1 MYALR
6 RFVRAITVPVVLVLV
21 AAACTDSSGGKA
33 EQESGA
39 VKEGGTLRIGTS
51 SGLISPNPFVG
62 FNQDDY
68 STWMQIYPSLLQYD
82 TTTPTYEYMP
92 GFASE
97 WEQSEDGLTVTFH
110 TLPDAK
116 WSDGE
121 PLTADD
127 AAWTFNM
134 IKKYADGPTGTWAG
148 TVQFLKKIEATDA
161 NTLVATYE
169 KPSGTGLFDLGF
181 APILPPQVWEK
192 CRHGRRQGH
201 RDVRRTS
208 PRTESRSWAEG
219 RSS

>member
-1 MYALR
+1 MTRGPSGRSAPARQTCTDRGARLVTAALEMR
-6 RFVRAITVPVVLVLV
+6 PERLQQVGLTTGILCLVEFVGDMPWVHLDSGDRHRTGGRHRIGGDMNARYRPIIAVTMVMGM
-21 AAACTDSSGGKA
+21 AFAACTNSSGVKDA
-33 EQESGA
+33 ASSGA

-92 GFASE
+92 GFASD

-134 IKKYADGPTGTWAG
+134 IKK
-148 TVQFLKKIEATDA
+148 
-161 NTLVATYE
+161 
-169 KPSGTGLFDLGF
+169 
-181 APILPPQVWEK
+181 
-192 CRHGRRQGH
+192 
-201 RDVRRTS
+201 
-208 PRTESRSWAEG
+208 
-219 RSS
+219 